1 MIAEWM
7 LAIYSLAFAP
17 FVEYGFMR
25 RALIACVAIGLACG
39 PIGTILVLR
48 RMSLAGDAIAH
59 AVLPGAAVGF
69 IFFGLSLPAMTLGSF
84 VAAALMALVAS
95 FVTRWT
101 SQKEDAS
108 FASFYLIALALGVML
123 ISTVGSKVDLL
134 HFLFGSVLA
143 IDTESLLM
151 IAGASSLSIL
161 VLSFIWRPLILEC
174 FDPGFL
180 RSVGGR
186 GALVHQIFMLIVVL
200 TLVSAFQALGTL
212 MAVGL
217 LMLPATAAKFWC
229 YGVIARSTLAAA
241 FGALSGVLGL
251 LVSYHANFP
260 SGPSIVLVAGLLY
273 LISLCLGSRD
283 SFRLILFPTPQ
294 HKES

>member
-1 MIAEWM
+1 MTEWM
-7 LAIYSLAFAP
+7 LAIYSWGFEP
-17 FVEYGFMR
+17 FVEFGFMR
-25 RALIACVAIGLACG
+25 RALISCVAIGLACG
-39 PIGTILVLR
+39 PIGTVLVLR

-69 IFFGLSLPAMTLGSF
+69 IFFGLSLPAMTIGSF
-84 VAAALMALVAS
+84 VAAALMALGAN

-101 SQKEDAS
+101 RQKEDAS

-123 ISTVGSKVDLL
+123 ISTSGSKVDLL

-143 IDTESLLM
+143 VDTESLLM
-151 IAGASSLSIL
+151 IAGASTLSIFI
-161 VLSFIWRPLILEC
+161 LSIIWRPLMLEC

-186 GALVHQIFMLIVVL
+186 GALVHQVFMMIVVL

-217 LMLPATAAKFWC
+217 LMLPATAARFWC
-229 YGVIARSTLAAA
+229 YGVVARSLLAAG
-241 FGALSGVLGL
+241 FGALSGAAGL
-251 LVSYHANFP
+251 LISYHANFP
-260 SGPSIVLVAGLLY
+260 SGPSIVLVAGLCY
-273 LISLCLGSRD
+273 LVSLCLGSRD
-283 SFRLILFPTPQ
+283 SFRLILFPAPQ